1 MYRRNVWTAAAVL
14 SLAACLCVAGA
25 SGAGNAYPRSAD
37 EAIAGALANVRSRY
51 RAKLAHYG
59 LTESYFD
66 ETGGI
71 CDLMLLDVPAW
82 TKYQIVYY
90 RTTDEISWPR
100 MMPKGIAKDLMQ
112 DRLIIHKYE
121 HVLGNGKKRS
131 NGDDDSAARPKPSAK
146 SARRKTPKSP
156 PPLSQEY
163 VPTPGE
169 KAAMDDALKN
179 ARKANEA
186 YEKNRKKPP
195 LAQTTDFRQIEELRR
210 SGMSGDEIASRF
222 GIDRVREY
230 NAAHPKSPIK
240 TSKHSKPG
248 APGFAWYDNERGKA
262 RHSSQLARGN

>member
-1 MYRRNVWTAAAVL
+1 MLLAQIMNVMFGRCVTHSTIRSL
-14 SLAACLCVAGA
+14 LAACLCAA
-25 SGAGNAYPRSAD
+25 SAFGAGGTYPQNAE
-37 EAIAGALANVRSRY
+37 EAITGALANLKGRY
-51 RAKLAHYG
+51 RAKLDHYG

-71 CDLMLLDVPAW
+71 CDLMLLDVQTW

-90 RTTDEISWPR
+90 RATDEISWPR
-100 MMPKGIAKDLMQ
+100 MMPKGVAKGLMQ

-121 HVLGNGKKRS
+121 LVLGKGKKRS
-131 NGDDDSAARPKPSAK
+131 KGDDDSAARPKPSARYV
-146 SARRKTPKSP
+146 RRKKPKSP
-156 PPLSQEY
+156 PPLIQEY
-163 VPTPGE
+163 VPTTEE

-195 LAQTTDFRQIEELRR
+195 LAQTSDFRQMEELRR

-230 NAAHPKSPIK
+230 NAAHPKNPIT

-248 APGFAWYDNERGKA
+248 APGFAW
-262 RHSSQLARGN
+262 